1 MRQFGDDMLP
11 LPDEIFIPRIAV
23 PETIDFPRLFGREAT
38 ARRGVELEI
47 GSGKGRFLVQAAQRW
62 PEHDFI
68 GVEMVGKLGRKIR
81 DKALRA
87 GVSNV
92 RVLQAEARD
101 LLARRVAAGSL
112 RRVHVYF
119 PDPWPKRRH
128 AANRLFTGD
137 LPDSLARALEPG
149 GELLL
154 ATDFDPYFREVVAR
168 LASHPAFARVLPDP
182 FREIPHGGFDAI
194 FEAAGI
200 PAFRAAWQRLRDPT

>member
-1 MRQFGDDMLP
+1 ML
-11 LPDEIFIPRIAV
+11 LRPDEIFIPRIAV
-23 PETIDFPRLFGREAT
+23 PELVDLARLFGRDAAT
-38 ARRGVELEI
+38 PRAVELEI

-62 PEHDFI
+62 PERDFV

-81 DKALRA
+81 DKVQRA
-87 GVSNV
+87 GLTNV

-101 LLARRVAAGSL
+101 LLATRVAAGSL

-128 AANRLFTGD
+128 AAHRLFSGA

-168 LASHPAFARVLPDP
+168 VGDHEAFVRVLPDP
-182 FREIPHGGFDAI
+182 FRDIPRGGFDAI

-200 PAFRAAWQRLRDPT
+200 PAFRAIWQRVRDPA